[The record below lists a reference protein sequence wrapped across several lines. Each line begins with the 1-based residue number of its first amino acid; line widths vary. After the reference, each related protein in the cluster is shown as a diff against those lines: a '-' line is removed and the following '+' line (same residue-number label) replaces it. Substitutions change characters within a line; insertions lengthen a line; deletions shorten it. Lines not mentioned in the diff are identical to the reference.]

1 MALSSKAANQQYMS
15 LAKTLPEKLQRFLAR
30 YPAPQVLSVGAPKTQ
45 TGYQTDTRNPF
56 RPHFHQATRRWHN
69 PVYSARRQ
77 ADLVKLARAHGVE
90 ELLPSTTKNTETR
103 LAKKVALGS
112 RIKGTGVGQRVKG
125 RIHERMLAV
134 KYVLVRDGGGVASE
148 SCARWTFADVV
159 VQNGQE
165 ERGHAQDAG
174 THQRVESS
182 KFQLGV
188 LVGLRSSANGYYRLE
203 GRTGPSGRN
212 KGSHSYDGLSIT
224 VQLYIER
231 VHQNHNIHVKH
242 TMPGT
247 RTVIR
252 ISLQLTYETRLPVR
266 LIPTMGAGSCYTP
279 LQRAWSSPTRGVS
292 FAAMPPRALPL
303 VSLLASN
310 RQHNFDAS
318 EMASKYQVS
327 T

>member
-1 MALSSKAANQQYMS
+1 MS

-30 YPAPQVLSVGAPKTQ
+30 YPAPQVLGVGAPKTH

-56 RPHFHQATRRWHN
+56 RPHFHEATRRWHN

-90 ELLPSTTKNTETR
+90 ELLPSTPKNTETR

-134 KYVLVRDGGGVASE
+134 KYVLVRDGGGVACE
-148 SCARWTFADVV
+148 SRARWAFADVV
-159 VQNGQE
+159 VQDGQE

-174 THQRVESS
+174 AHQRLEGG

-188 LVGLRSSANGYYRLE
+188 LVGFRSSANAHYRLE

-212 KGSHSYDGLSIT
+212 KGSHSHDGLSIA

-247 RTVIR
+247 RPLLR
-252 ISLQLTYETRLPVR
+252 MSLQLVK
-266 LIPTMGAGSCYTP
+266 
-279 LQRAWSSPTRGVS
+279 
-292 FAAMPPRALPL
+292 FAYQFGGCPRWAPPR
-303 VSLLASN
+303 VTLLYNRLGHHQPEESN
-310 RQHNFDAS
+310 SQPCHPTPCLLCRCSPVTGNIIPMLHRGPQIPG
-318 EMASKYQVS
+318 
-327 T
+327 